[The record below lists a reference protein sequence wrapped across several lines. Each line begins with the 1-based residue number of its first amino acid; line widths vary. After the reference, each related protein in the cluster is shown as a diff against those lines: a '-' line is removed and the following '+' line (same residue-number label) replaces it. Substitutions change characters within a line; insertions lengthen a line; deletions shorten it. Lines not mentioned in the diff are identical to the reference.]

1 MRKFIVYTLQ
11 ILAILSAM
19 VLFACVC
26 YIAIVP
32 DVSDVPEWLS
42 KMNTINFFVEPVL
55 CVIALV
61 ALGDMKKTERKKNA
75 RMYIK
80 GDGNYQLLDF
90 PAEGPHEANG
100 SAFVGT
106 TKEENENNGK

>member
-1 MRKFIVYTLQ
+1 MKKFIVYTLQ

-19 VLFACVC
+19 ILFACVC

-32 DVSDVPEWLS
+32 DVSDVPEWLI

-61 ALGDMKKTERKKNA
+61 ALGDIKKEGGRNRKTKQTIN
-75 RMYIK
+75 
-80 GDGNYQLLDF
+80 GDGNYQI
-90 PAEGPHEANG
+90 
-100 SAFVGT
+100 VGRISNDEQET
-106 TKEENENNGK
+106 ENDAK

>member
-1 MRKFIVYTLQ
+1 MKKFIVYTLQ

-19 VLFACVC
+19 ILFACVC
-26 YIAIVP
+26 YTAIVP

-61 ALGDMKKTERKKNA
+61 ALGDVKKSEKKTK
-75 RMYIK
+75 
-80 GDGNYQLLDF
+80 
-90 PAEGPHEANG
+90 HEIG
-100 SAFVGT
+100 SATIRVNPDVSWVELVNKQDPKKQEDT
-106 TKEENENNGK
+106 PDAK